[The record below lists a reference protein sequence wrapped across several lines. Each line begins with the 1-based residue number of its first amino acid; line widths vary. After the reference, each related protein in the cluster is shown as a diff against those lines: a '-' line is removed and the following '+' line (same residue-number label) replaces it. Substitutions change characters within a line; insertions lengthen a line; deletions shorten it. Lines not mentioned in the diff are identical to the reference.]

1 MSNSTFSTDAL
12 GKAQIAL
19 AITFLAGGLT
29 IGYLI
34 GRRTGLAFAVR
45 HNKRI
50 SLEKDKIADKV
61 DLEDIGDKKVFCRCW
76 QSKKFPFCDGSH
88 MAHNKETGDNLG
100 PLIIQKRAS

>member
-61 DLEDIGDKKVFCRCW
+61 DLEDIGDKK
-76 QSKKFPFCDGSH
+76 FPFCDGSH

>member
-1 MSNSTFSTDAL
+1 M
-12 GKAQIAL
+12 

-29 IGYLI
+29 IGYFF
-34 GRRTGLAFAVR
+34 GRRSGFSSAFR

-76 QSKKFPFCDGSH
+76 QSKKVCMEIYNVINYYFSFH
-88 MAHNKETGDNLG
+88 IVTEVIMHIINKQVTTLDH
-100 PLIIQKRAS
+100 